1 MYSDFSL
8 GGKFIGTFKKAY
20 LKYLLDTKYCELPY
34 PYSFNY
40 ILNISDD
47 ELFISVTNVDNNLD
61 YLHTTKNY
69 PKNIKGFLSALEE
82 IKDYVKKS

>member
-8 GGKFIGTFKKAY
+8 DSKFIGSFKKAY

-34 PYSFNY
+34 AHNFNY

-47 ELFISVTNVDNNLD
+47 ELFISVTNVGNYID
-61 YLHTTKNY
+61 YLETTKNY

-82 IKDYVKKS
+82 IKDYIYSV